1 MKKNI
6 LLIAPSTYGFYN
18 HIICSISK
26 LENKVAFFDE
36 HAINKGSM
44 HAKLFYKLS
53 SGIIMSVHTRYIK
66 KIINS
71 TQLNYDIVIVIRG
84 EYLNSRALKTLKVAF
99 KDAVFIMYQWDFEKN
114 LPLLK
119 SQVSYFDAVY
129 SFDKH
134 DSNKFGFVHKPL
146 FFNTLHESFSGVRKK
161 YLFNFVGTDH
171 SDRNKVIKDFIEAN
185 DVSIDQFFLHL
196 FRPKKSILLN
206 ALKNPKFLFDR
217 DLSLYK
223 HFPLDE
229 ESTIKSMAESEI
241 IVDITQPEQTGL
253 TMRTLEALG
262 LKRKLVTTNK
272 DVVNYDFYH
281 PNNVFLIDRNSL
293 KVPKSFID
301 SEYVELHESIYN
313 KYHVDN
319 WVKELIVI

>member
-18 HIICSISK
+18 HIICSISHSG
-26 LENKVAFFDE
+26 NKVTFFDE
-36 HAINKGSM
+36 HAVNKQGIFS
-44 HAKLFYKLS
+44 KIFYKLS
-53 SGIIMSVHTRYIK
+53 DGIITAIHTQYIK
-66 KIINS
+66 NIINS

-84 EYLNSRALKTLKVAF
+84 EYLNCRAIESLKVAF

-134 DSNKFGFVHKPL
+134 DCKKFGFIHKPL
-146 FFNTLHESFSGVRKK
+146 FFNTLHERYSGVRKK

-171 SDRNKVIKDFIEAN
+171 SDRNKVIKDFIQEN
-185 DVSIDQFFLHL
+185 DVGIDQFFLHL
-196 FRPKKSILLN
+196 FRPKRSIVLN
-206 ALKNPKFLFDR
+206 ALKNPKFLFNR
-217 DLSLYK
+217 DFSLYK

-229 ESTIKSMAESEI
+229 ESTITSMAESEI

-272 DVVNYDFYH
+272 DIVNYDFYH
-281 PNNVFLIDRNSL
+281 PNNIFLIDRNSL
-293 KVPKSFID
+293 KVPKYFID

-313 KYHVDN
+313 KYHIDN
-319 WVKELIVI
+319 WVKELIVT

>member
-1 MKKNI
+1 MKI
-6 LLIAPSTYGFYN
+6 LLIAPSTYGFSF
-18 HIICSISK
+18 HIKEAISK
-26 LENKVAFFDE
+26 LNIHVDFFDE
-36 HAINKGSM
+36 HVMLKKSLFE
-44 HAKLFYKLS
+44 KFFYKLPATLLIHFHNIYVS
-53 SGIIMSVHTRYIK
+53 RVLS
-66 KIINS
+66 KIPS
-71 TQLNYDIVIVIRG
+71 DYDVVIVIRG
-84 EYLNSRALKTLKVAF
+84 EYISPKSLCMLKESIYHARYV
-99 KDAVFIMYQWDFEKN
+99 MYQWDFEKN

-146 FFNTLHESFSGVRKK
+146 FFNTLHESFSGARKK

-206 ALKNPKFLFDR
+206 ALKNPKFLFNR

-281 PNNVFLIDRNSL
+281 PNNIFLIDRNSL